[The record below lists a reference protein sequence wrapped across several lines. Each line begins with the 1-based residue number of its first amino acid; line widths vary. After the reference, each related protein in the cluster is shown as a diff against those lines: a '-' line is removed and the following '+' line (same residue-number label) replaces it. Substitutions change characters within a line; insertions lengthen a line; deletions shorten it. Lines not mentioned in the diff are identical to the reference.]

1 MTSIIGKTLR
11 LNSFVPS
18 SDMKRDEQ
26 EIIRNLDYDELEKK
40 FQIYKYYP
48 SFIHNNDC
56 STPRLKAMICD
67 KPIYAK
73 ASGAP
78 TKADKA
84 KRSEA
89 KKAQKEERHRLRHE
103 RLQEKRDMKHE
114 HRKERHMLREQHREE
129 RKTSR
134 IAPPQNINETY
145 VEHVEYAPDSESDV
159 SKGPDSK
166 TETKIQVK
174 PEAIP
179 AFNNPF
185 GSGQATLVA
194 NDSVQGDANPR
205 EQEYF
210 LRKNS
215 ISDRLRGLFF
225 KRPGSEHPAKRSMS
239 FDQTKTNLT
248 SSRAA
253 ELSMMKL
260 TENRRP
266 SDDIRTYNF
275 FYFFLSG
282 LCFKTTN
289 SKMIILFSTI
299 NPRGLQEAI
308 MYPVV

>member
-1 MTSIIGKTLR
+1 MTSIIGKTFR
-11 LNSFVPS
+11 LNTFAPG
-18 SDMKRDEQ
+18 SDMKQRDEQ

-56 STPRLKAMICD
+56 STPRLKAMICS

-73 ASGAP
+73 ASGP
-78 TKADKA
+78 TNKPDKA
-84 KRSEA
+84 KKSEA
-89 KKAQKEERHRLRHE
+89 KKAEREERHRLRHE
-103 RLQEKRDMKHE
+103 RVQEKREMKQE

-145 VEHVEYAPDSESDV
+145 VEHIEYAPESETDFSIR
-159 SKGPDSK
+159 PDSK
-166 TETKIQVK
+166 SEVKSK
-174 PEAIP
+174 PEPVP

-194 NDSVQGDANPR
+194 NDSASGDANSKEPMGAVR
-205 EQEYF
+205 
-210 LRKNS
+210 RTS
-215 ISDRLRGLFF
+215 ISDRLRGIFL
-225 KRPGSEHPAKRSMS
+225 KRPTTEHPAKRSMS

-266 SDDIRTYNF
+266 SDDIRTYT
-275 FYFFLSG
+275 FFLNNSLWLDYDIG
-282 LCFKTTN
+282 KFPSDEIPAKT
-289 SKMIILFSTI
+289 
-299 NPRGLQEAI
+299 PRTSWVKGVNKLH
-308 MYPVV
+308 